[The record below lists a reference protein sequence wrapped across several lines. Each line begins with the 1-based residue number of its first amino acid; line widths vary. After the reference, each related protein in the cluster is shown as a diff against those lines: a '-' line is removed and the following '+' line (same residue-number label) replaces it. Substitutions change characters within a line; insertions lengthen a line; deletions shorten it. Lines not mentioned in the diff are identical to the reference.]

1 MSSSSQYSRHML
13 GKVMKFR
20 TRNIFI
26 TLLIATAVLGYLN
39 RAGIILQLLPKAV
52 TNVMESDKIT
62 DLGDGMHIVL
72 CGAGGPM
79 PSSTRS
85 GPCVAVIAN
94 GKMFVVDAGTGGV
107 RNLGRMRLNTGS
119 IDGVFLTHFHS
130 DHIDGLGELAM
141 IRWVTGTHT
150 QPLPVFGPAGVTSV
164 VEGFN
169 HAYGQDAIYRNAHHG
184 DSVAAL
190 SGKGMSPVSFEVP
203 KNGKKLTVYEKD
215 GLKVEMFSVNHE
227 PIHPAVGYL
236 FTYKGRTALIS
247 GDTTKNENVE
257 LFSKNIDLL
266 IHEALSPELLT
277 IMSESAGIA
286 GNASGSK
293 IFYDVLDYHT
303 SPVEVAEIARDA
315 EAKHLL
321 YYHIVP
327 PLDIPGLK
335 TIWLMGV
342 DEIYTDY
349 TVGEDGTLFSL
360 PENSEEI
367 IEIKSIL

>member
-1 MSSSSQYSRHML
+1 
-13 GKVMKFR
+13 MKFR

-39 RAGIILQLLPKAV
+39 RAGIILQLLPNAV
-52 TNVMESDKIT
+52 TNVMESDKIS

-94 GKMFVVDAGTGGV
+94 EKMFVVDAGAGGA

-130 DHIDGLGELAM
+130 DHIDGLGQLAM
-141 IRWVTGTHT
+141 MRWVTGTHA
-150 QPLPVFGPAGVTSV
+150 QPLPVFGPTGVTSV

-169 HAYGQDAIYRNAHHG
+169 LAYGKDAIYRNAHHG

-190 SGKGMSPVSFEVP
+190 TGKGMSPVSFEVP
-203 KNGKKLTVYEKD
+203 KNGTKLTVYEKD

-342 DEIYTDY
+342 DEVYTDY

>member
-1 MSSSSQYSRHML
+1 
-13 GKVMKFR
+13 MKFR
-20 TRNIFI
+20 TRNIFV

-39 RAGIILQLLPKAV
+39 RAGIILQLLPNAV
-52 TNVMESDKIT
+52 TNVMESDKIS

-94 GKMFVVDAGTGGV
+94 EKMFVVDAGAGGT

-130 DHIDGLGELAM
+130 DHIDGLGQLAM
-141 IRWVTGTHT
+141 MRWVTGTHT
-150 QPLPVFGPAGVTSV
+150 KPLPVFGPTGVTSV

-169 HAYGQDAIYRNAHHG
+169 LAYGKDAIYRNAHHG

-190 SGKGMSPVSFEVP
+190 TGKGMSPVSFEVP
-203 KNGKKLTVYEKD
+203 KNGTKLTVYEKD

-342 DEIYTDY
+342 DEVYTDY

>member
-1 MSSSSQYSRHML
+1 
-13 GKVMKFR
+13 MKFR

-52 TNVMESDKIT
+52 TTVMESDKIA
-62 DLGDGMHIVL
+62 DLGDGMHIIL

-266 IHEALSPELLT
+266 IHEALSPELLM
-277 IMSESAGIA
+277 IMSESADLA

-293 IFYDVLDYHT
+293 IFDDVLDYHT

-342 DEIYTDY
+342 DEVYTDY

>member
-1 MSSSSQYSRHML
+1 
-13 GKVMKFR
+13 MKFR

-39 RAGIILQLLPKAV
+39 RAGIILQLLPNAV
-52 TNVMESDKIT
+52 TNVMESDKIS
-62 DLGDGMHIVL
+62 DLGEGMHIVL

-94 GKMFVVDAGTGGV
+94 EKMFVVDAGAGGA

-130 DHIDGLGELAM
+130 DHIDGLGQLAM
-141 IRWVTGTHT
+141 MRWVTGTHT
-150 QPLPVFGPAGVTSV
+150 QPLPVFGPTGVTSV

-169 HAYGQDAIYRNAHHG
+169 LAYGKDAIYRNAHHG

-190 SGKGMSPVSFEVP
+190 TGKGMSPVSFEVP
-203 KNGKKLTVYEKD
+203 KNGTKLTVYEKD

-342 DEIYTDY
+342 DEVYTDY

>member
-1 MSSSSQYSRHML
+1 
-13 GKVMKFR
+13 MKFR
-20 TRNIFI
+20 TRNIFV

-39 RAGIILQLLPKAV
+39 RAGIILQLLPNAV
-52 TNVMESDKIT
+52 TNVMESDKIS

-94 GKMFVVDAGTGGV
+94 EKMFVVDAGAGGA

-130 DHIDGLGELAM
+130 DHIDGLGQLAM
-141 IRWVTGTHT
+141 MRWVTGTHT
-150 QPLPVFGPAGVTSV
+150 QPLPVFGPTGVTSV

-169 HAYGQDAIYRNAHHG
+169 LAYGKDAIYRNAHHG

-190 SGKGMSPVSFEVP
+190 TGKGMSPVSFEVP
-203 KNGKKLTVYEKD
+203 KNGTKLTVYEKD

-342 DEIYTDY
+342 DEVYTDY

>member
-1 MSSSSQYSRHML
+1 
-13 GKVMKFR
+13 MKFR

-39 RAGIILQLLPKAV
+39 RAGIILQLLPNAV
-52 TNVMESDKIT
+52 TNVMESDKIS

-94 GKMFVVDAGTGGV
+94 QKMFVVDAGAGGA

-130 DHIDGLGELAM
+130 DHIDGLGQLAM
-141 IRWVTGTHT
+141 MRWVAGTHT

-169 HAYGQDAIYRNAHHG
+169 LAYGKDAIYRNAHHG

-203 KNGKKLTVYEKD
+203 KNGTKLTVYEKD
-215 GLKVEMFSVNHE
+215 GLKVEMFAVNHE

-277 IMSESAGIA
+277 IMSESADLA
-286 GNASGSK
+286 GNTSGSK
-293 IFYDVLDYHT
+293 IYYDVLDYHT

-321 YYHIVP
+321 YYHVVP

-342 DEIYTDY
+342 DEIFTNY

-360 PENSEEI
+360 PENSKEI
-367 IEIKSIL
+367 IEVGSIL

>member
-1 MSSSSQYSRHML
+1 
-13 GKVMKFR
+13 MKFR

-39 RAGIILQLLPKAV
+39 RAGIILQLLPNAV
-52 TNVMESDKIT
+52 TNVMESDKIS

-94 GKMFVVDAGTGGV
+94 EKMFVVDAGAGGA

-130 DHIDGLGELAM
+130 DHIDGLGQLAM
-141 IRWVTGTHT
+141 MRWVTGTHT
-150 QPLPVFGPAGVTSV
+150 KPLPVFGPTGVTSV

-169 HAYGQDAIYRNAHHG
+169 LAYGKDAIYRNAHHG

-190 SGKGMSPVSFEVP
+190 TGKGMSPVSFEVP
-203 KNGKKLTVYEKD
+203 KNGTKLTVYEKD

-342 DEIYTDY
+342 DEVYTDY

>member
-1 MSSSSQYSRHML
+1 
-13 GKVMKFR
+13 MKFR

-79 PSSTRS
+79 PSNTRS

-94 GKMFVVDAGTGGV
+94 QKMFIVDAGAGGA

-130 DHIDGLGELAM
+130 DHIDGLGQLAM
-141 IRWVTGTHT
+141 MRWVTGTHT
-150 QPLPVFGPAGVTSV
+150 QPLPVFGPTGVTSV

-169 HAYGQDAIYRNAHHG
+169 LAYGKDAIYRNAHHG

-190 SGKGMSPVSFEVP
+190 TGKGMSPVSFEVP
-203 KNGKKLTVYEKD
+203 KNGTKLTVYEKD

-342 DEIYTDY
+342 DEVYTDY

>member
-1 MSSSSQYSRHML
+1 
-13 GKVMKFR
+13 MKFR
-20 TRNIFI
+20 TRNIFV
-26 TLLIATAVLGYLN
+26 TLLIATSVLGYLN
-39 RAGIILQLLPKAV
+39 RAGIILQLLPNAV
-52 TNVMESDKIT
+52 TNVMESDKIS

-94 GKMFVVDAGTGGV
+94 EKMFVVDAGAGGA

-130 DHIDGLGELAM
+130 DHIDGLGQLAM
-141 IRWVTGTHT
+141 MRWVTGTHT
-150 QPLPVFGPAGVTSV
+150 KPLPVFGPTGVTSV

-169 HAYGQDAIYRNAHHG
+169 LAYGKDAIYRNAHHG

-190 SGKGMSPVSFEVP
+190 TGKGMSPVSFEVP
-203 KNGKKLTVYEKD
+203 KNGTKLTVYEKD

-266 IHEALSPELLT
+266 IHEALSPELLM
-277 IMSESAGIA
+277 IMSESADLA

-293 IFYDVLDYHT
+293 IFDDVLDYHT

-342 DEIYTDY
+342 DEVYTDY

-367 IEIKSIL
+367 IEIQSIL

>member
-1 MSSSSQYSRHML
+1 M
-13 GKVMKFR
+13 
-20 TRNIFI
+20 
-26 TLLIATAVLGYLN
+26 
-39 RAGIILQLLPKAV
+39 
-52 TNVMESDKIT
+52 
-62 DLGDGMHIVL
+62 
-72 CGAGGPM
+72 
-79 PSSTRS
+79 
-85 GPCVAVIAN
+85 
-94 GKMFVVDAGTGGV
+94 
-107 RNLGRMRLNTGS
+107 
-119 IDGVFLTHFHS
+119 
-130 DHIDGLGELAM
+130 
-141 IRWVTGTHT
+141 RWVTGTHT

-169 HAYGQDAIYRNAHHG
+169 LAYGQDAIYRNAHHG

-203 KNGKKLTVYEKD
+203 KNGTKLIVYEKD

-277 IMSESAGIA
+277 IMSESAGLA
-286 GNASGSK
+286 GNVSGSK
-293 IFYDVLDYHT
+293 IFHDVLDYHT

-315 EAKHLL
+315 KAKHLL

-342 DEIYTDY
+342 DEVYTDY

-367 IEIKSIL
+367 IEIQSIL

>member
-1 MSSSSQYSRHML
+1 
-13 GKVMKFR
+13 MKFR

-52 TNVMESDKIT
+52 TTVMESDKIA
-62 DLGDGMHIVL
+62 DLGDGMHIIL

-236 FTYKGRTALIS
+236 FTYKSRTALIS
-247 GDTTKNENVE
+247 GDTTKNENIE

-277 IMSESAGIA
+277 IMSESADLA

-293 IFYDVLDYHT
+293 IFYDVLDYHA

-315 EAKHLL
+315 KAKHLL

-342 DEIYTDY
+342 DEIFTNY

-367 IEIKSIL
+367 IEIQSIL

>member
-1 MSSSSQYSRHML
+1 
-13 GKVMKFR
+13 MKFR

-39 RAGIILQLLPKAV
+39 RAGIILQLLPNAV
-52 TNVMESDKIT
+52 TNVMESDKIS

-94 GKMFVVDAGTGGV
+94 EKMFVVDAGAGGT

-130 DHIDGLGELAM
+130 DHIDGLGQLAM
-141 IRWVTGTHT
+141 MRWVTGTHT
-150 QPLPVFGPAGVTSV
+150 KPLPVFGPTGVTSV

-169 HAYGQDAIYRNAHHG
+169 LAYGKDAIYRNAHHG

-190 SGKGMSPVSFEVP
+190 TGKGMSPVSFEVP
-203 KNGKKLTVYEKD
+203 KNGTKLTVYEKD

-342 DEIYTDY
+342 DEVYTDY

>member
-1 MSSSSQYSRHML
+1 
-13 GKVMKFR
+13 MKFR
-20 TRNIFI
+20 TCNIFV

-39 RAGIILQLLPKAV
+39 RAGIILQLLPNAV
-52 TNVMESDKIT
+52 TNVMESDKIS

-94 GKMFVVDAGTGGV
+94 EKMFVVDAGAGGA

-130 DHIDGLGELAM
+130 DHIDGLGQLAM
-141 IRWVTGTHT
+141 MRWVTGTHT
-150 QPLPVFGPAGVTSV
+150 KPLPVFGPTGVTSV

-169 HAYGQDAIYRNAHHG
+169 LAYGKDAIYRNAHHG

-190 SGKGMSPVSFEVP
+190 TGKGMSPVSFEVP
-203 KNGKKLTVYEKD
+203 KNGTKLTVYEKD

-342 DEIYTDY
+342 DEVYTDY

>member
-1 MSSSSQYSRHML
+1 
-13 GKVMKFR
+13 MKFR

-39 RAGIILQLLPKAV
+39 RAGIILQLLPNAV
-52 TNVMESDKIT
+52 TNVMGSDKIS

-94 GKMFVVDAGTGGV
+94 QKMFIVDAGAGSA
-107 RNLGRMRLNTGS
+107 RNLGRMRLDTGS

-130 DHIDGLGELAM
+130 DHIDGLGQLAM
-141 IRWVTGTHT
+141 MRWVTGTHT
-150 QPLPVFGPAGVTSV
+150 QPLPVFGPTGVTSV

-169 HAYGQDAIYRNAHHG
+169 LAYGKDAIYRNAHHG

-190 SGKGMSPVSFEVP
+190 TGKGMSPVSFEVP
-203 KNGKKLTVYEKD
+203 KNGTKLTVYEKD

-277 IMSESAGIA
+277 IMSESADLA

-293 IFYDVLDYHT
+293 IFYDVLDYHA

-315 EAKHLL
+315 KAKHLL

-342 DEIYTDY
+342 DEIFTNY

-360 PENSEEI
+360 PENSKEI
-367 IEIKSIL
+367 IEVGSIL

>member
-1 MSSSSQYSRHML
+1 
-13 GKVMKFR
+13 MKFR

-52 TNVMESDKIT
+52 TNFMESDKIT

-94 GKMFVVDAGTGGV
+94 EKMFVVDAGAGGA
-107 RNLGRMRLNTGS
+107 RNLERMRLDTGS

-141 IRWVTGTHT
+141 MRWVTGTHT

-164 VEGFN
+164 VKGFN
-169 HAYGQDAIYRNAHHG
+169 LAYGKDAIYRNAHHG

-203 KNGKKLTVYEKD
+203 KNGTKLTVYEKD

-277 IMSESAGIA
+277 IMSESADLA
-286 GNASGSK
+286 GNISGSK
-293 IFYDVLDYHT
+293 IYYDVLDYHT

-321 YYHIVP
+321 YYHVVP
-327 PLDIPGLK
+327 PLDSPGLK

-342 DEIYTDY
+342 DEIFTNY

-360 PENSEEI
+360 PENSKEI
-367 IEIKSIL
+367 IEVGSIL

>member
-1 MSSSSQYSRHML
+1 
-13 GKVMKFR
+13 MKFR
-20 TRNIFI
+20 TRNIFV

-39 RAGIILQLLPKAV
+39 RAGIILQLLPNAV
-52 TNVMESDKIT
+52 TNVMESDKIS

-94 GKMFVVDAGTGGV
+94 EKMFVVDAGAGGA

-130 DHIDGLGELAM
+130 DHIDGLGQLAM
-141 IRWVTGTHT
+141 MRWVTGTHT
-150 QPLPVFGPAGVTSV
+150 QPLPVFGPTGVTSV

-169 HAYGQDAIYRNAHHG
+169 LAYGKDAIYRNAHHG

-190 SGKGMSPVSFEVP
+190 TGKGMSPVSFEVP
-203 KNGKKLTVYEKD
+203 KNGTKLTVYEKD

-257 LFSKNIDLL
+257 LFSKI
-266 IHEALSPELLT
+266 LT
-277 IMSESAGIA
+277 C
-286 GNASGSK
+286 
-293 IFYDVLDYHT
+293 
-303 SPVEVAEIARDA
+303 
-315 EAKHLL
+315 
-321 YYHIVP
+321 
-327 PLDIPGLK
+327 
-335 TIWLMGV
+335 
-342 DEIYTDY
+342 
-349 TVGEDGTLFSL
+349 
-360 PENSEEI
+360 
-367 IEIKSIL
+367 

>member
-1 MSSSSQYSRHML
+1 
-13 GKVMKFR
+13 MKFR
-20 TRNIFI
+20 KRNIFI

-52 TNVMESDKIT
+52 TTVMESDKIA
-62 DLGDGMHIVL
+62 DLGDGMHIIL

-203 KNGKKLTVYEKD
+203 KNGTKLTVYEKD

>member
-1 MSSSSQYSRHML
+1 
-13 GKVMKFR
+13 MKFR
-20 TRNIFI
+20 TRNIFV

-39 RAGIILQLLPKAV
+39 RAGIILQLLPNAV
-52 TNVMESDKIT
+52 TNVMESDKIS

-94 GKMFVVDAGTGGV
+94 EKMFVVDAGAGGA
-107 RNLGRMRLNTGS
+107 RNLSRMRLNTGS

-130 DHIDGLGELAM
+130 DHIDGLGQLAM
-141 IRWVTGTHT
+141 MRWVTGTHT
-150 QPLPVFGPAGVTSV
+150 KPLPVFGPTGVTSV

-169 HAYGQDAIYRNAHHG
+169 LAYGKDAIYRNAHHG

-190 SGKGMSPVSFEVP
+190 TGKGMSPVSFEVP
-203 KNGKKLTVYEKD
+203 KNGTKLTVYEKD

-315 EAKHLL
+315 KAKHLL

-342 DEIYTDY
+342 DEVYTDY

-367 IEIKSIL
+367 IEIQSIL

>member
-1 MSSSSQYSRHML
+1 
-13 GKVMKFR
+13 MKFR

-52 TNVMESDKIT
+52 TTIMESDKIA
-62 DLGDGMHIVL
+62 DLGDGMHIIL

-247 GDTTKNENVE
+247 GDTTKNENIE

-277 IMSESAGIA
+277 IMSESADLA

-293 IFYDVLDYHT
+293 IFYDVLDYHA

-315 EAKHLL
+315 KAKHLL

-342 DEIYTDY
+342 DKIFTNY

-367 IEIKSIL
+367 IEIQSIL

>member
-1 MSSSSQYSRHML
+1 
-13 GKVMKFR
+13 MKFR

-39 RAGIILQLLPKAV
+39 RAGIILQLLPNAV
-52 TNVMESDKIT
+52 TNVMESDKIS

-94 GKMFVVDAGTGGV
+94 EKMFVVDAGAGGA

-130 DHIDGLGELAM
+130 DHIDGLGQLAM
-141 IRWVTGTHT
+141 MRWVTGTHT
-150 QPLPVFGPAGVTSV
+150 QPLPVFGPTGVISV

-169 HAYGQDAIYRNAHHG
+169 LAYGKDAIYRNAHHG

-190 SGKGMSPVSFEVP
+190 TGKGMSPVSFEVP
-203 KNGKKLTVYEKD
+203 KNGTKLTVYEKD
-215 GLKVEMFSVNHE
+215 GLKVEMFSVNHK

-266 IHEALSPELLT
+266 IHEALSPELLR

-342 DEIYTDY
+342 DEVYTDY

>member
-1 MSSSSQYSRHML
+1 
-13 GKVMKFR
+13 MKFR

-39 RAGIILQLLPKAV
+39 RAGIILQLLPNAV
-52 TNVMESDKIT
+52 TNVMESDKIS

-94 GKMFVVDAGTGGV
+94 EKMFVVDAGAGGA

-130 DHIDGLGELAM
+130 DHIDGLGQLAM
-141 IRWVTGTHT
+141 MRWVTGTHT
-150 QPLPVFGPAGVTSV
+150 QPLPVFGPTGVTSV

-169 HAYGQDAIYRNAHHG
+169 LAYGKDAIYRNAHHG

-190 SGKGMSPVSFEVP
+190 TGKGMSPVSFEVP
-203 KNGKKLTVYEKD
+203 KNGTKLIVYEKD

-342 DEIYTDY
+342 DEVYTDY

>member
-1 MSSSSQYSRHML
+1 MM
-13 GKVMKFR
+13 
-20 TRNIFI
+20 
-26 TLLIATAVLGYLN
+26 
-39 RAGIILQLLPKAV
+39 
-52 TNVMESDKIT
+52 
-62 DLGDGMHIVL
+62 
-72 CGAGGPM
+72 
-79 PSSTRS
+79 
-85 GPCVAVIAN
+85 
-94 GKMFVVDAGTGGV
+94 
-107 RNLGRMRLNTGS
+107 
-119 IDGVFLTHFHS
+119 
-130 DHIDGLGELAM
+130 
-141 IRWVTGTHT
+141 RWVTGTHT
-150 QPLPVFGPAGVTSV
+150 QPLPVFGPTGVTSV

-169 HAYGQDAIYRNAHHG
+169 LAYGKDAIYRNAHHG

-203 KNGKKLTVYEKD
+203 KNGTKLTVYEKD

-277 IMSESAGIA
+277 IMSESAELA

-293 IFYDVLDYHT
+293 IFYDVVDYHA

-321 YYHIVP
+321 YYHVVP

-342 DEIYTDY
+342 DEIFTNY

-360 PENSEEI
+360 PENSKEI
-367 IEIKSIL
+367 IEVGSIL

>member
-1 MSSSSQYSRHML
+1 
-13 GKVMKFR
+13 MKFR

-52 TNVMESDKIT
+52 TNVMESDKIA
-62 DLGDGMHIVL
+62 DLGDGMHIIL

-141 IRWVTGTHT
+141 MRWVTGTHT

-169 HAYGQDAIYRNAHHG
+169 LAYGQDAIYRNAHHG

-203 KNGKKLTVYEKD
+203 KNGTKLTVYEKD

-277 IMSESAGIA
+277 IMSESADLA

-315 EAKHLL
+315 KAKHLL

-342 DEIYTDY
+342 DEVYTDY

-367 IEIKSIL
+367 IEIQSIL

>member
-1 MSSSSQYSRHML
+1 
-13 GKVMKFR
+13 MKFR

-39 RAGIILQLLPKAV
+39 RAGIILQLLPNAV
-52 TNVMESDKIT
+52 TNVMESDKIF

-94 GKMFVVDAGTGGV
+94 EKMFVVDAGAGGA

-130 DHIDGLGELAM
+130 DHIDGLGQLAM
-141 IRWVTGTHT
+141 MRWVTGTHT
-150 QPLPVFGPAGVTSV
+150 QPLPVFGPTGVTSV

-169 HAYGQDAIYRNAHHG
+169 LAYGKDAIYRNAHHG

-190 SGKGMSPVSFEVP
+190 TGKGMSPVSFEVP
-203 KNGKKLTVYEKD
+203 KNDTKLTVYEKD

-342 DEIYTDY
+342 DEVYTDY

>member
-1 MSSSSQYSRHML
+1 
-13 GKVMKFR
+13 MKFR

-39 RAGIILQLLPKAV
+39 RAGIILQLLPNAV
-52 TNVMESDKIT
+52 TNVMESDKIS
-62 DLGDGMHIVL
+62 DLGNGMHIVL

-94 GKMFVVDAGTGGV
+94 EKMFVVDAGAGGA

-130 DHIDGLGELAM
+130 DHIDGLGQLAM
-141 IRWVTGTHT
+141 MRWVTGTHT
-150 QPLPVFGPAGVTSV
+150 QPLPVFGPTGVTSV

-169 HAYGQDAIYRNAHHG
+169 LAYGKDAIYRNAHHG

-190 SGKGMSPVSFEVP
+190 TGKGMSPVSFEVP
-203 KNGKKLTVYEKD
+203 KNGTKLTVYEKD

-342 DEIYTDY
+342 DEVYTDY

>member
-1 MSSSSQYSRHML
+1 MSSLSQCPSTS
-13 GKVMKFR
+13 GKAMKFR

-39 RAGIILQLLPKAV
+39 RAGIILQLLPNAV
-52 TNVMESDKIT
+52 TNVMESDKIS

-94 GKMFVVDAGTGGV
+94 EKMFVVDAGAGGT

-130 DHIDGLGELAM
+130 DHIDGLGQLAM
-141 IRWVTGTHT
+141 MRWVTGTHT
-150 QPLPVFGPAGVTSV
+150 QPLPVFGPTGVTSV

-169 HAYGQDAIYRNAHHG
+169 LAYGKDAIYRNAHHG

-190 SGKGMSPVSFEVP
+190 TGKGMSPVSFEVP
-203 KNGKKLTVYEKD
+203 KNGTKLTVYEKD

-257 LFSKNIDLL
+257 LFSKI
-266 IHEALSPELLT
+266 LT
-277 IMSESAGIA
+277 C
-286 GNASGSK
+286 
-293 IFYDVLDYHT
+293 
-303 SPVEVAEIARDA
+303 
-315 EAKHLL
+315 
-321 YYHIVP
+321 
-327 PLDIPGLK
+327 
-335 TIWLMGV
+335 
-342 DEIYTDY
+342 
-349 TVGEDGTLFSL
+349 
-360 PENSEEI
+360 
-367 IEIKSIL
+367 

>member
-1 MSSSSQYSRHML
+1 
-13 GKVMKFR
+13 MKFR

-39 RAGIILQLLPKAV
+39 RAGIILQLLPNAV
-52 TNVMESDKIT
+52 TNVMESDKIS

-94 GKMFVVDAGTGGV
+94 GENVCRRCWCTGGA

-130 DHIDGLGELAM
+130 DHIDGLGQLAM
-141 IRWVTGTHT
+141 MRWVTGTHT

-164 VEGFN
+164 VKGFN
-169 HAYGQDAIYRNAHHG
+169 LAYGKDAIYRNAHHG

-203 KNGKKLTVYEKD
+203 KNGTKLTVYEKD

-277 IMSESAGIA
+277 IMSESADLA

-293 IFYDVLDYHT
+293 IFYDVLDYHA

-315 EAKHLL
+315 KAKHLL

-367 IEIKSIL
+367 IEIQSIL

>member
-1 MSSSSQYSRHML
+1 
-13 GKVMKFR
+13 MKFR

-39 RAGIILQLLPKAV
+39 RAGIILQLLPNAV
-52 TNVMESDKIT
+52 TNVMESDKIS

-94 GKMFVVDAGTGGV
+94 EKMFVVDAGAGGA
-107 RNLGRMRLNTGS
+107 RNLSRMRLNTGS

-141 IRWVTGTHT
+141 MRWVTGTHT

-169 HAYGQDAIYRNAHHG
+169 LAYGQDAIYRNAHHG

-203 KNGKKLTVYEKD
+203 KDGTKITVYEKD

-266 IHEALSPELLT
+266 IHEALSPELLM
-277 IMSESAGIA
+277 IMSESADLA

-293 IFYDVLDYHT
+293 IFDDVLDYHT

-342 DEIYTDY
+342 DEVYTDF

-367 IEIKSIL
+367 IEIQSIL

>member
-1 MSSSSQYSRHML
+1 
-13 GKVMKFR
+13 MKFR

-26 TLLIATAVLGYLN
+26 TLLIATAVLGYVN

-52 TNVMESDKIT
+52 TTVMESDKIA
-62 DLGDGMHIVL
+62 DLGDGMHIIL

-150 QPLPVFGPAGVTSV
+150 QPLPVFGPSGVTSV

-203 KNGKKLTVYEKD
+203 KNGTKLTVYEKD